1 MRSADAQNGR
11 VQPDERKR
19 SRPARR
25 VNTWCM
31 GTSFLTKRAARQ
43 DAGDQHRPPQQI
55 ALKPLAEAQI
65 VASSAPRYGAHNW
78 DCIAM
83 AW

>member
-1 MRSADAQNGR
+1 MVNAQADALIDAGEQG
-11 VQPDERKR
+11 
-19 SRPARR
+19 
-25 VNTWCM
+25 
-31 GTSFLTKRAARQ
+31 RAAKATVCR
-43 DAGDQHRPPQQI
+43 DQLRPPQQI

-78 DCIAM
+78 DYIAM